1 MSPSRRAGTSGPG
14 NTPEHEA
21 GADGAPAVE
30 ACKELGTMLGSE
42 LGQVDEEIERVAE
55 IIAEAVGALS
65 SGFDELYRLA
75 GQQPA
80 EPGRQEELEQAV
92 SDAVRALQFE
102 DIASQ
107 ALAEARRSVAYLRD
121 VAEEVKTVRDT
132 GDLAN
137 RISRQHEA
145 WSKLRRKAVL
155 QKNLDEG
162 SVDLF

>member
-1 MSPSRRAGTSGPG
+1 
-14 NTPEHEA
+14 
-21 GADGAPAVE
+21 
-30 ACKELGTMLGSE
+30 MLGSE

-65 SGFDELYRLA
+65 TGFDELYRLA
-75 GQQPA
+75 GQQPD
-80 EPGRQEELEQAV
+80 EPGQQEELEQAV
-92 SDAVRALQFE
+92 SAAVRALQFE

-145 WSKLRRKAVL
+145 WSKLRRKAVS